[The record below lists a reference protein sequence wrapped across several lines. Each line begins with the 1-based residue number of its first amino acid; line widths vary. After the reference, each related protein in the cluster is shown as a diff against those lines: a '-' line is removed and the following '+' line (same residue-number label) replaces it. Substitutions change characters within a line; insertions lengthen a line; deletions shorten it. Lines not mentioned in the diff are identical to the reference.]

1 MNARQG
7 APRAGALPGGLGGPL
22 NLIHRNKVP
31 NPALAR
37 LPARFDFPEGVP
49 VGVLFDALKLPFP
62 VAVEVLRRA
71 SQ

>member
-1 MNARQG
+1 MSARG
-7 APRAGALPGGLGGPL
+7 RLRSSRAGDQGGAL
-22 NLIHRNKVP
+22 NLIHRNKP
-31 NPALAR
+31 SNPALAR
-37 LPARFDFPEGVP
+37 VSSRFDFPEGVP

>member
-1 MNARQG
+1 MTRRRRWPA
-7 APRAGALPGGLGGPL
+7 APAAGRAAEPL

-37 LPARFDFPEGVP
+37 LSARFDFPEGVP

>member
-1 MNARQG
+1 MSARG
-7 APRAGALPGGLGGPL
+7 RLRSSRAGAQGAAL
-22 NLIHRNKVP
+22 NLIHRNNCS

-37 LPARFDFPEGVP
+37 LSARFDFPEGVP

>member
-1 MNARQG
+1 MSACARMRST
-7 APRAGALPGGLGGPL
+7 RAGALAAPQ
-22 NLIHRNKVP
+22 NLIHRNNCS

-37 LPARFDFPEGVP
+37 LSARFDFSEGVP

>member
-7 APRAGALPGGLGGPL
+7 APRAGALLGGLGGPL

-31 NPALAR
+31 NPASMRVA
-37 LPARFDFPEGVP
+37 ARFESAEGVP
-49 VGVLFDALKLPFP
+49 ISTVFEALRLPFP

-71 SQ
+71 TR

>member
-1 MNARQG
+1 MNARARLRSSRQG
-7 APRAGALPGGLGGPL
+7 GQAATPD

-37 LPARFDFPEGVP
+37 VTARFDFPEVVP
-49 VGVLFDALKLPFP
+49 IGVLSEALKLPFP

-71 SQ
+71 TR